1 MKAPTLVKLQPLI
14 AALQAEPLTDN
25 LPEVLTGCY
34 ISDLLS
40 DVLAH
45 AEPGM
50 IWLTIQTHRN
60 VVSVAA
66 TKDVAVVLFTC
77 GRTPNAEI
85 IAEAEEEGIALLT
98 TPLTTY
104 EAAGKL
110 WVAGLRGESGHE

>member
-1 MKAPTLVKLQPLI
+1 MKTPTLVQIHPLMT
-14 AALQAEPLTDN
+14 ALRAEPLTDK
-25 LPEVLTGCY
+25 LPETLTGCY

-45 AEPGM
+45 ADPGT

-66 TKDVAVVLFTC
+66 TKDIAVVLFTC
-77 GRTPNAEI
+77 ARKPCAEI
-85 IAEAEEEGIALLT
+85 IAEAEAEGLSLLT

-110 WVAGLRGESGHE
+110 WEAGLRGENRHE

>member
-1 MKAPTLVKLQPLI
+1 MKTPTLVKLQPLI
-14 AALQAEPLTDN
+14 APLRAEPLTDN
-25 LPEVLTGCY
+25 LPEALTGCY

-77 GRTPNAEI
+77 GRMPYAEI
-85 IAEAEEEGIALLT
+85 IAEAEEEGIALLA

>member
-1 MKAPTLVKLQPLI
+1 MT
-14 AALQAEPLTDN
+14 AALRPEPLTDN
-25 LPEVLTGCY
+25 LPEELTGCY

-40 DVLAH
+40 VVLSH

-77 GRTPNAEI
+77 GRRPNAEI

-98 TPLTTY
+98 TPLTTRS
-104 EAAGKL
+104 EERRVGIGRAP
-110 WVAGLRGESGHE
+110 WW